1 MADPAETSAK
11 RQPGDTGGRI
21 DAGRRE
27 QAERLGLA
35 VSLAQCFNSREGA
48 RFSVVMVL
56 SGEAHPF
63 PVCAGSPSIGQA
75 AYSEKALI
83 RRVQPFQ
90 SLECLCPLNPDR
102 HPATRE
108 RDLERSKS

>member
-1 MADPAETSAK
+1 M
-11 RQPGDTGGRI
+11 
-21 DAGRRE
+21 
-27 QAERLGLA
+27 
-35 VSLAQCFNSREGA
+35 
-48 RFSVVMVL
+48 VV

-63 PVCAGSPSIGQA
+63 PVSAGSPSIGQA

-83 RRVQPFQ
+83 RRVQPFR

-108 RDLERSKS
+108 RDLERSGGQSQIVAVPAERAVCRPVPFAAAATLGYHVGPGSARLGAA